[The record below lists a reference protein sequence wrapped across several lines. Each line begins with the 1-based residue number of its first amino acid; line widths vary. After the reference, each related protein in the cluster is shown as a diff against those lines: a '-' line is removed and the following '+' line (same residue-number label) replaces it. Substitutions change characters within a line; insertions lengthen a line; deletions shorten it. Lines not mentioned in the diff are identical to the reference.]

1 MRGIMFNGD
10 GPTMSG
16 TWYNV
21 KTGDSFTVR
30 DTFFEDNRMII
41 QTMDGRM
48 LDFERIQDYVQSNQP
63 IEMPN
68 KQEVLP
74 AEVESL
80 LGDNTSGGFEMTNE
94 ELIELQALTNP
105 TSNQP
110 KLGNI
115 YNGNSGLDEGLG
127 TTISVPV
134 LTNNSIIDKALSK
147 RDLPNIQI
155 GIDWD
160 KFPSREIN
168 MLMELMDV
176 DGLEIIEWYIS
187 KLDIA
192 SVRTMI
198 ADSLTQ
204 FIGSKLFDEEG
215 TTEGIPETPAAPPVN
230 KEKEK
235 KMGGPKARAA
245 GRPKKNSKK

>member
-16 TWYNV
+16 TWYNM

-30 DTFFEDNRMII
+30 DTFFEDNRMVI

-63 IEMPN
+63 IEMPT
-68 KQEVLP
+68 KQETLP

-80 LGDNTSGGFEMTNE
+80 LGNNAPGGFEMSND
-94 ELIELQALTNP
+94 ELMEIQALTNP

-127 TTISVPV
+127 TTISTPV

-160 KFPSREIN
+160 NFPTREIN

-176 DGLEIIEWYIS
+176 DGLEIIDWYIS

-198 ADSLTQ
+198 ADSLKQ
-204 FIGSKLFDEEG
+204 FISSKIFDEEG
-215 TTEGIPETPAAPPVN
+215 TTEGIPEAPATPVVEA
-230 KEKEK
+230 EEK
-235 KMGGPKARAA
+235 KPTRTKAKAA

>member
-30 DTFFEDNRMII
+30 DTFFEDNRMVI

-63 IEMPN
+63 IEMPK

-80 LGDNTSGGFEMTNE
+80 LGDNPSSGFEMTND
-94 ELIELQALTNP
+94 ELMEIQALTNP
-105 TSNQP
+105 SSHQP

-115 YNGNSGLDEGLG
+115 YNENNGLDEGLG
-127 TTISVPV
+127 VVASTPI

-147 RDLPNIQI
+147 RDLPNIQV

-160 KFPSREIN
+160 NFPSREIN

-176 DGLEIIEWYIS
+176 DGMEIIDWYIS
-187 KLDIA
+187 KLDIT
-192 SVRTMI
+192 SVRAMI

-215 TTEGIPETPAAPPVN
+215 TTEGIPETPAAPVI
-230 KEKEK
+230 KEEEK
-235 KMGGPKARAA
+235 KPSRAKARPA

>member
-16 TWYNV
+16 TWYNM

-30 DTFFEDNRMII
+30 DTFFEDNRMVI

-63 IEMPN
+63 IELPK
-68 KQEVLP
+68 KQETLP
-74 AEVESL
+74 AEVENL
-80 LGDNTSGGFEMTNE
+80 LGDNPSGGFEMSND
-94 ELIELQALTNP
+94 ELMEIQALTNP

-115 YNGNSGLDEGLG
+115 YNGNSGLDEVPG
-127 TTISVPV
+127 TTISTPV

-147 RDLPNIQI
+147 RDLPNIQV
-155 GIDWD
+155 GVDWD
-160 KFPSREIN
+160 HFPSREIN

-176 DGLEIIEWYIS
+176 DGTEIIDWYIS

-198 ADSLTQ
+198 ADALTQ

-215 TTEGIPETPAAPPVN
+215 TTEGIPEEPTAPVV
-230 KEKEK
+230 KEEEK
-235 KMGGPKARAA
+235 KPNRAKAKAV